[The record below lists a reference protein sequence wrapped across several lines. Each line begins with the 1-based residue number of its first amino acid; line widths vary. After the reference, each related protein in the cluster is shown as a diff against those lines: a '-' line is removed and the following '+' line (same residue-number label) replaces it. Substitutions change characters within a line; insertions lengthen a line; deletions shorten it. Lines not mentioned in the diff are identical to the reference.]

1 MTDIVTLS
9 GDTAVTTSLTIA
21 ENTDN
26 EHKSVIQLVRTY
38 ADDLEEFGLVRFEMR
53 PRLPGQHGG
62 GNTEYAE
69 LNEQQATLLLT
80 YMRNTDI
87 VRFFKKR
94 LVRAFFEMAQRLAA
108 GNTAR
113 AADPMAIL
121 ADPAAMR
128 GLLLTYTE
136 KVIDLQHTV
145 EEQAPKVAAL
155 QRLEDA
161 EGSFGLREAAQ
172 VLDMP
177 ERKLTRHLD
186 AEGWIFKMPNSRRW
200 QGYAEK
206 RKAGLVTHK
215 TRRYQREDG
224 EWCEADYVRIT
235 PKGIAKLAQ
244 QFAKQSGLF
253 TSKEPA

>member
-1 MTDIVTLS
+1 MTDLVTLS
-9 GDTAVTTSLTIA
+9 GDTAVTSTLTIA

-38 ADDLEEFGLVRFEMR
+38 VSDLEEFGRVRFEMR
-53 PRLPGQHGG
+53 PFATAGG
-62 GNTEYAE
+62 TQTREIAE

-94 LVRAFFEMAQRLAA
+94 LVRAFFDMAQRLAA

-155 QRLEDA
+155 RRLEDA

>member
-1 MTDIVTLS
+1 MTDLIPFQFQSITIRAIQINGDPWFVGKDVAEALGYANTTDALNKHCRGVAKRYPIVDNLGRS
-9 GDTAVTTSLTIA
+9 QEARIINEPDLYRLTAKSQLPEAEKFEKWVFEEVLPTVRRTGGYGRTT
-21 ENTDN
+21 
-26 EHKSVIQLVRTY
+26 
-38 ADDLEEFGLVRFEMR
+38 
-53 PRLPGQHGG
+53 
-62 GNTEYAE
+62 
-69 LNEQQATLLLT
+69 
-80 YMRNTDI
+80 
-87 VRFFKKR
+87 
-94 LVRAFFEMAQRLAA
+94 
-108 GNTAR
+108 
-113 AADPMAIL
+113 DPMAVL

-136 KVIDLQHTV
+136 KVLELQHTV

-186 AEGWIFKMPNSRRW
+186 AEGWIYKMPNSRRW
-200 QGYAEK
+200 QGYADK

-224 EWCEADYVRIT
+224 DWCEADYVRIT

-244 QFAKQSGLF
+244 QFAKQRGLF
-253 TSKEPA
+253 AATEPA

>member
-1 MTDIVTLS
+1 MTDLVTLS
-9 GDTAVTTSLTIA
+9 GDTAVTSTLTIA

-26 EHKSVIQLVRTY
+26 EHASVISLVRKY
-38 ADDLEEFGLVRFEMR
+38 LGDLQDFGQVDLKSTR
-53 PRLPGQHGG
+53 PERGG
-62 GNTEYAE
+62 RPIEYAE

-108 GNTAR
+108 GNAAR

-136 KVIDLQHTV
+136 KVIELQHTV

-155 QRLEDA
+155 RRIEDA
-161 EGSFGLREAAQ
+161 VGSFGLREAAQ

-177 ERKLTRHLD
+177 ERKLIRYLD

-244 QFAKQSGLF
+244 QFAMQSWLF

>member
-1 MTDIVTLS
+1 LLRTP
-9 GDTAVTTSLTIA
+9 TTSTGRI
-21 ENTDN
+21 
-26 EHKSVIQLVRTY
+26 IQLVRIY
-38 ADDLEEFGLVRFEMR
+38 VADLEEFGRVAFEMR
-53 PRLPGQHGG
+53 PFATAGG
-62 GNTEYAE
+62 RQTREIAL

-80 YMRNTDI
+80 YMRNSDI

-94 LVRAFFEMAQRLAA
+94 LVRAFFDIAQRLAA
-108 GNTAR
+108 RTST
-113 AADPMAIL
+113 DPMTVL
-121 ADPAAMR
+121 SDPAAMR

-136 KVIDLQHTV
+136 KVIELQHTV

-155 QRLEDA
+155 QRLVDA

-172 VLDMP
+172 ALDLP

-186 AEGWIFKMPNSRRW
+186 AEGWIFKMPNSSRW
-200 QGYAEK
+200 QGYADK

-224 EWCEADYVRIT
+224 EWCEADHVRIT

-244 QFAKQSGLF
+244 YFAKPEGLF
-253 TSKEPA
+253 AMEPA

>member
-1 MTDIVTLS
+1 MNNIIPFQFQSITIRAIQIDGEPWFI
-9 GDTAVTTSLTIA
+9 GKDIA
-21 ENTDN
+21 EALGYVNAADAITKHCKGVAKRYPLQTTGGLQEVRIIN
-26 EHKSVIQLVRTY
+26 EPDLYRLTAKSQLPEADKFERWVFEDVLPTVRKT
-38 ADDLEEFGLVRFEMR
+38 
-53 PRLPGQHGG
+53 GG
-62 GNTEYAE
+62 YG
-69 LNEQQATLLLT
+69 
-80 YMRNTDI
+80 
-87 VRFFKKR
+87 
-94 LVRAFFEMAQRLAA
+94 
-108 GNTAR
+108 R
-113 AADPMAIL
+113 AADPMAVL
-121 ADPAAMR
+121 SDPAAMR

-136 KVIDLQHTV
+136 KVIELQHTV

-186 AEGWIFKMPNSRRW
+186 AEGWIYKMPNSRRW
-200 QGYAEK
+200 QGYADK

-244 QFAKQSGLF
+244 QFAQQRGLF
-253 TSKEPA
+253 AATEPA

>member
-1 MTDIVTLS
+1 MSNIIPFQFQSITIR
-9 GDTAVTTSLTIA
+9 AVQIDGAPWFVGKDIA
-21 ENTDN
+21 EALGYTNSSKALGDHCKGVTIRYPIPDALN
-26 EHKSVIQLVRTY
+26 RIQEVRIISEPDLYRLIAKSQLPEADKFERWVFEDVLPTVRKT
-38 ADDLEEFGLVRFEMR
+38 
-53 PRLPGQHGG
+53 GG
-62 GNTEYAE
+62 YG
-69 LNEQQATLLLT
+69 
-80 YMRNTDI
+80 
-87 VRFFKKR
+87 
-94 LVRAFFEMAQRLAA
+94 
-108 GNTAR
+108 R
-113 AADPMAIL
+113 AADPMAVL
-121 ADPAAMR
+121 SDPTAMR

-136 KVIDLQHTV
+136 RVIELQHTV

-186 AEGWIFKMPNSRRW
+186 AEGWIYKTPNSRRW
-200 QGYAEK
+200 QGYADK

-235 PKGIAKLAQ
+235 PKGVAKLAQ
-244 QFAKQSGLF
+244 QFAKQRGLF
-253 TSKEPA
+253 AATEPA

>member
-1 MTDIVTLS
+1 MTDLVTLN
-9 GDTAVTTSLTIA
+9 GDTAVTTTLTIA

-26 EHKSVIQLVRTY
+26 DHASVIKLVRNY
-38 ADDLEEFGLVRFEMR
+38 AGDLAEFGLLDFKSESSGGR
-53 PRLPGQHGG
+53 P
-62 GNTEYAE
+62 TEYAE

-94 LVRAFFEMAQRLAA
+94 LVRAFFEMAQRLD
-108 GNTAR
+108 TR
-113 AADPMAIL
+113 RTDPMAVL

-128 GLLLTYTE
+128 CLLLTYTE
-136 KVIDLQHTV
+136 KVIELQHTV

-244 QFAKQSGLF
+244 QFAKRSGLF

>member
-1 MTDIVTLS
+1 MTDLVSLS
-9 GDTAVTTSLTIA
+9 GDTAVTTTLAIA

-26 EHKSVIQLVRTY
+26 DHASVIKLVRTY
-38 ADDLEEFGLVRFEMR
+38 LSDLQEFGRVGFEI
-53 PRLPGQHGG
+53 QTFATAG
-62 GNTEYAE
+62 GNQQREFAE
-69 LNEQQATLLLT
+69 LNEQQSTLLLT

-94 LVRAFFEMAQRLAA
+94 LVRAFFEMAQRLAMR
-108 GNTAR
+108 TT
-113 AADPMAIL
+113 DPMAVL

-128 GLLLTYTE
+128 SLLLTYTE
-136 KVIDLQHTV
+136 KVIELQHTV

-244 QFAKQSGLF
+244 QFAKRRGLF

>member
-1 MTDIVTLS
+1 MTNLVTLS
-9 GDTAVTTSLTIA
+9 GDTAVTSTLTIA

-26 EHKSVIQLVRTY
+26 DHASVIKLVRNY
-38 ADDLEEFGLVRFEMR
+38 ASDLAEFGLLDFKSESSGGR
-53 PRLPGQHGG
+53 P
-62 GNTEYAE
+62 TEYAE

-108 GNTAR
+108 GNAAR
-113 AADPMAIL
+113 GSDPMAIL

-145 EEQAPKVAAL
+145 EEQGPKVAAL

-200 QGYAEK
+200 QGYADK

-244 QFAKQSGLF
+244 QFAKQSALF